1 LRVRVSRSEVARL
14 LAGDC
19 LEETIHFTPEP
30 VAKLTYSIQQE
41 LSLSRPTVQYM
52 ENRVAILIPADQA
65 NAWGTTNQVGI
76 AEDISLGDLG
86 SLALLIEKDFA
97 CLDRS
102 EKDNEDTF
110 PNPSASTRESL
121 RRVLISQRRCVHG

>member
-1 LRVRVSRSEVARL
+1 MKLRIKGDSLRLRVSRSEVARL

-19 LEETIHFTPEP
+19 LEETIHFAPETS
-30 VAKLTYSIQQE
+30 AKFTYALHQE
-41 LSLSRPTVQYM
+41 PSLSRPSVQYT
-52 ENRVAILIPADQA
+52 ENRVVILIPASQA
-65 NAWGTTNQVGI
+65 NAWGVTDQVGI

-102 EKDNEDTF
+102 QEDNEDTF
-110 PNPSASTRESL
+110 PNPNTGST
-121 RRVLISQRRCVHG
+121 C